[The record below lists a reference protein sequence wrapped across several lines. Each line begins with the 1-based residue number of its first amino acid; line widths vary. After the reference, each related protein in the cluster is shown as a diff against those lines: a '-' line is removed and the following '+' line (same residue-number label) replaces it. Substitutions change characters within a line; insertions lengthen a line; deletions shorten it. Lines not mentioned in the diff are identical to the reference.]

1 MEEAVKQLTLSV
13 AYGIDAITMAII
25 AFAVAQA
32 TWRLAR
38 MLVAQTR
45 GASAE
50 AGPSD
55 QQETVRL
62 QLGRWLAIGLEFLLA
77 ADILRTAVAPTWDEI
92 GKLAAIVVLRTV
104 LNFFLNRE
112 IRDIA
117 SPHVD
122 AVPRS

>member
-1 MEEAVKQLTLSV
+1 MQEAVKQLTLSV

-32 TWRLAR
+32 TCRLAR

-45 GASAE
+45 GACAE
-50 AGPSD
+50 AGPPD